1 MTAVHYIEAERK
13 GRDRADLKEYKVKMS
28 FAFCFNNENHQI
40 EYYHNSSFL
49 EHGGA
54 PDKAVRN
61 AFVYAIDQYIKAITE
76 SIPKTKARYS
86 LRTSPTAFCSSA
98 TLCSTMTSYENQT
111 KKAITNKF
119 MQDAMTE
126 FLREHVSAYILSR
139 IKWTPK
145 SFSGSGSCQQAQP
158 RKRRAN
164 AE

>member
-61 AFVYAIDQYIKAITE
+61 AFVYAIDQYLKQNGKYTKNE
-76 SIPKTKARYS
+76 SKIQFADVADS
-86 LRTSPTAFCSSA
+86 LLLVSNS
-98 TLCSTMTSYENQT
+98 LSTMTSYENQT

-119 MQDAMTE
+119 IQDAMTE
-126 FLREHVSAYILSR
+126 FLREQLGVYFIENKMDAEKLCGQVLVNKRSR
-139 IKWTPK
+139 
-145 SFSGSGSCQQAQP
+145 

-164 AE
+164 QNKC